1 MKLAHTLITLGES
14 YGQQSTKGKEI
25 LNIPFKDLAE
35 VTEIG
40 VEEATK
46 IMEKLHEKGWIMID
60 RRKAEG
66 IGQEAGGRNII
77 FALCQKGRKPLNLFM
92 KKVKG
97 FFSRRASARKKVSLS
112 NLLHDKCTL
121 HLLNVGNYS

>member
-60 RRKAEG
+60 STK
-66 IGQEAGGRNII
+66 NII
-77 FALCQKGRKPLNLFM
+77 HLINWKQLIKLAS
-92 KKVKG
+92 KV
-97 FFSRRASARKKVSLS
+97 
-112 NLLHDKCTL
+112 
-121 HLLNVGNYS
+121 